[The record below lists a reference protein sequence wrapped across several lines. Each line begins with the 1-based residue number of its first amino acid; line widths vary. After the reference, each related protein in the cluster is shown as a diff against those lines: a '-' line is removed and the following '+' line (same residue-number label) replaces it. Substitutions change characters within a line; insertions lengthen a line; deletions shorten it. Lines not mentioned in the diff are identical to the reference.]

1 MALHKKKSLIKVAY
15 HSFQIGFQVKQLIV
29 DLGTVGQ
36 TQPNIFTVK
45 NISEYGCVPNQ
56 YILVYNLDRDDTH
69 MTFLK
74 IFRFSRHPPPV
85 HLRPKFFHPL
95 DLGRPIS
102 NEPPPSPRDN
112 QSVKRDH
119 DPRMTVVCY

>member
-36 TQPNIFTVK
+36 TQRNIFTVK

-69 MTFLK
+69 DVLENFP
-74 IFRFSRHPPPV
+74 IFKTSTPCPSTSEILPPPW
-85 HLRPKFFHPL
+85 PWT
-95 DLGRPIS
+95 S
-102 NEPPPSPRDN
+102 NFKRTPSL
-112 QSVKRDH
+112 S
-119 DPRMTVVCY
+119 TW